1 MLYSSHNGKKQL
13 KLVLMNVSDAQKT
26 KKQKTVIRSGVSAFL
41 AFAASILCV
50 NSDQEATA
58 YGDTRSVSLYYTHT
72 KETLD
77 ITYKRNGYYDQDAI
91 KKLSYHLRDW
101 RRDEPTNMDPKLFDV
116 LWEVYREAGY
126 EGQTIN
132 VVSAYRSPETNGMLR
147 RRSRAVAKHSQHTLG
162 KAMDTTMPGVSMSK
176 IREIG
181 VRLQRGGVGYYPTA
195 GTPFVHLDVGGV
207 RAWPRLSSS
216 QLLRLFPDQRT
227 VHLPSDG
234 PPLAGYQEALADIQR
249 YGGSI
254 GGSDEE
260 EGNGRGLFAALFGG
274 GGSKSSRA
282 TSSRSGGTQLALAN
296 TTSSG
301 DDAGSKSFFLNNGSP
316 ERVDIAPSV
325 RTSNRITR
333 LKIEPKPIP
342 TAPIQ
347 AAPQQAEPVQPTA
360 PVQIQQPV
368 QQIQFASLRPK
379 PIEDEFNSATT
390 APVIPLPPTNR
401 PPAIAEQPATSP
413 LIAAIVPMPPRRPND
428 FVVLASLTT
437 ASVPFP
443 PSRPT
448 NFGKTRVASLDDGY
462 FPTTPVAQSAAE
474 PIQAPPVI
482 MGRIAPKSSALGF
495 AASETAS
502 QSPRVA
508 SSASVVSSA
517 SVTSAPR
524 TSAAKKEIAQQN
536 VTLDT
541 LMSQVAVQDNR
552 GASKRVETPQVS
564 KLVQSG
570 IVATKF
576 ESFAPKTLVAGK
588 FTSGLTPTLGAS
600 FIKSATE

>member
-1 MLYSSHNGKKQL
+1 
-13 KLVLMNVSDAQKT
+13 MNAYFAQKT
-26 KKQKTVIRSGVSAFL
+26 KKQRLAIRSGISAIL
-41 AFAASILCV
+41 AFAASVLCI
-50 NSDQEATA
+50 NSNQEATA
-58 YGDTRSVSLYYTHT
+58 YGDTRSISLYYTHT
-72 KETLD
+72 KETLNA
-77 ITYKRNGYYDQDAI
+77 TYKRNGYYDQAAI
-91 KKLSYHLRDW
+91 KQLSYHLRDW

-162 KAMDTTMPGVSMSK
+162 KAMDTTMPGVPMSK

-216 QLLRLFPDQRT
+216 QLVRLFPDQRT

-282 TSSRSGGTQLALAN
+282 PTSRAGGTQLALAG
-296 TTSSG
+296 TSSG
-301 DDAGSKSFFLNNGSP
+301 DDTGSKSFFLNNGTP
-316 ERVDIAPSV
+316 ERVDITPSV
-325 RTSNRITR
+325 KSSSRITR
-333 LKIEPKPIP
+333 VKIEPKPIP
-342 TAPIQ
+342 TQVVPAIVEAVKEPAPAQ
-347 AAPQQAEPVQPTA
+347 VQQPV
-360 PVQIQQPV
+360 VQPV
-368 QQIQFASLRPK
+368 QQIQLASLRPK
-379 PIEDEFNSATT
+379 PLEDEFNSN

-401 PPAIAEQPATSP
+401 PPTIADQPASAS
-413 LIAAIVPMPPRRPND
+413 LISAIIPMPPRRPNEL
-428 FVVLASLTT
+428 VQLTSLSTINI
-437 ASVPFP
+437 PLP

-448 NFGKTRVASLDDGY
+448 NFEKTRIASLDDGY
-462 FPTTPVAQSAAE
+462 FPTTPAAE
-474 PIQAPPVI
+474 PAPIPSVI
-482 MGRIAPKSSALGF
+482 MGRIPPKSNALGF
-495 AASETAS
+495 SPTEATQRSLQIAAAYRNT
-502 QSPRVA
+502 
-508 SSASVVSSA
+508 
-517 SVTSAPR
+517 
-524 TSAAKKEIAQQN
+524 AAKKEAAAQN

-541 LMSQVAVQDNR
+541 LMSQVAEQDNR
-552 GASKRVETPQVS
+552 TASKRVETPQVN

-576 ESFAPKTLVAGK
+576 ESISPKTLVAGK
-588 FTSGLTPTLGAS
+588 FTTGLTPTLGAS
-600 FIKSATE
+600 FVKNATE

>member
-1 MLYSSHNGKKQL
+1 MLDFSQNGQKQL
-13 KLVLMNVSDAQKT
+13 KLISMVIGKSKKT
-26 KKQKTVIRSGVSAFL
+26 NSKKLAIRSGISAIL
-41 AFAASILCV
+41 AFAASVLCI
-50 NSDQEATA
+50 NANQEATA
-58 YGDTRSVSLYYTHT
+58 YGDTRSISLYYTHT
-72 KETLD
+72 KDTLN

-176 IREIG
+176 IREIA

-216 QLLRLFPDQRT
+216 QLVRLFPDQRT

-274 GGSKSSRA
+274 GSKSSRA
-282 TSSRSGGTQLALAN
+282 PSRSSGTQLALAN

-301 DDAGSKSFFLNNGSP
+301 DDAGSKSFFLNNGAP
-316 ERVDIAPSV
+316 ERVEIAPSV
-325 RTSNRITR
+325 KSSSRITR
-333 LKIEPKPIP
+333 VKIEPK
-342 TAPIQ
+342 Q
-347 AAPQQAEPVQPTA
+347 AAPAVEAVKETA

-368 QQIQFASLRPK
+368 TQPIQQIQLASLRPK
-379 PIEDEFNSATT
+379 PIEDEFNVSV
-390 APVIPLPPTNR
+390 PVIPLPPTNR
-401 PPAIAEQPATSP
+401 PTSVIEQTIASP
-413 LIAAIVPMPPRRPND
+413 LIAATVPMPPRRPSD
-428 FVVLASLTT
+428 FVQLASLLG
-437 ASVPFP
+437 SVNIPMP

-448 NFGKTRVASLDDGY
+448 NFGKSRVASLDDGY
-462 FPTTPVAQSAAE
+462 FPTTPAAVIPAAE
-474 PIQAPPVI
+474 PAQLPPVI
-482 MGRIAPKSSALGF
+482 MGRITPKLSALGF

-502 QSPRVA
+502 QPPRVA
-508 SSASVVSSA
+508 
-517 SVTSAPR
+517 VTPR
-524 TSAAKKEIAQQN
+524 IAGAKAQN

-552 GASKRVETPQVS
+552 TVSKRVEAPQVT
-564 KLVQSG
+564 KLIQSG

-576 ESFAPKTLVAGK
+576 ESSAPKTLVAGK
-588 FTSGLTPTLGAS
+588 FTSGLTPSLGAS
-600 FIKSATE
+600 FVKNATE

>member
-1 MLYSSHNGKKQL
+1 
-13 KLVLMNVSDAQKT
+13 MNAYFAQKT
-26 KKQKTVIRSGVSAFL
+26 KKQKYAIRSGISAIL
-41 AFAASILCV
+41 AFAASVLCI

-58 YGDTRSVSLYYTHT
+58 YGDTRSISLYYTHT
-72 KETLD
+72 KETLNA
-77 ITYKRNGYYDQDAI
+77 TYKRNGYYDQDAI
-91 KKLSYHLRDW
+91 KQLSYHLRDW
-101 RRDEPTNMDPKLFDV
+101 RRDEPTNMDSKLFDV

-147 RRSRAVAKHSQHTLG
+147 RRSRGVAKNSQHMLG

-216 QLLRLFPDQRT
+216 QLVRLFPDQRT

-234 PPLAGYQEALADIQR
+234 PPLAGYQEALADVQR
-249 YGGSI
+249 NGGSI

-274 GGSKSSRA
+274 GSKSSRA
-282 TSSRSGGTQLALAN
+282 PSRSSGTQLALAS
-296 TTSSG
+296 TSSG
-301 DDAGSKSFFLNNGSP
+301 DDAGSKSFFLNNGAP
-316 ERVDIAPSV
+316 ERVEIEPSIK
-325 RTSNRITR
+325 SSSRITR
-333 LKIEPKPIP
+333 IKIEPKQ
-342 TAPIQ
+342 APIQ
-347 AAPQQAEPVQPTA
+347 AAPVVEALKETA

-368 QQIQFASLRPK
+368 QQIQLASLRPK
-379 PIEDEFNSATT
+379 PVEDEFNTSAS
-390 APVIPLPPTNR
+390 AIPLPPTNR
-401 PPAIAEQPATSP
+401 PAALIDTAIATPLTSV
-413 LIAAIVPMPPRRPND
+413 IVPMPPRRPSD
-428 FVVLASLTT
+428 FVQLASLSITNI
-437 ASVPFP
+437 PLP

-448 NFGKTRVASLDDGY
+448 SFGKSRIASLDDGY
-462 FPTTPVAQSAAE
+462 FPTTPAAVIPAAE
-474 PIQAPPVI
+474 PAQLPPVI

-495 AASETAS
+495 AASETAP
-502 QSPRVA
+502 QTQRVAVAPRV
-508 SSASVVSSA
+508 VG
-517 SVTSAPR
+517 
-524 TSAAKKEIAQQN
+524 AKAQN

-552 GASKRVETPQVS
+552 GASKRVEAPQVT
-564 KLVQSG
+564 KLIQSG

-576 ESFAPKTLVAGK
+576 ESSAQKTLVAGK
-588 FTSGLTPTLGAS
+588 FTSGLTPSLGAS
-600 FIKSATE
+600 FVKNATE

>member
-1 MLYSSHNGKKQL
+1 
-13 KLVLMNVSDAQKT
+13 MNASNTQKT
-26 KKQKTVIRSGVSAFL
+26 KKQKLAMRNGISAIL
-41 AFAASILCV
+41 AFAASVICM
-50 NSDQEATA
+50 NSNQEATA
-58 YGDTRSVSLYYTHT
+58 YGDTRTISLYYTHT
-72 KETLD
+72 KETLNA
-77 ITYKRNGYYDQDAI
+77 TYKRNGYYDQAAI
-91 KKLSYHLRDW
+91 KQLSYHLRDW

-216 QLLRLFPDQRT
+216 QLVRLFPDQRT

-282 TSSRSGGTQLALAN
+282 PTSRAGGTQLALAS
-296 TTSSG
+296 TSSG
-301 DDAGSKSFFLNNGSP
+301 DDAGSKSFFLNNGTP
-316 ERVDIAPSV
+316 ERVDITPSV
-325 RTSNRITR
+325 KSSSRITR
-333 LKIEPKPIP
+333 VKIEPKPIP
-342 TAPIQ
+342 TQVAPAIVE
-347 AAPQQAEPVQPTA
+347 AVKEPAPAQVQQPV
-360 PVQIQQPV
+360 VQPV
-368 QQIQFASLRPK
+368 QQIQLASLRPK
-379 PIEDEFNSATT
+379 PIEDEFNSS
-390 APVIPLPPTNR
+390 APVIPLPPNNR
-401 PPAIAEQPATSP
+401 PAVTEQPVTSP
-413 LIAAIVPMPPRRPND
+413 LISAIIPMPPRRPNELIQ
-428 FVVLASLTT
+428 LASLSTINI
-437 ASVPFP
+437 PLP

-448 NFGKTRVASLDDGY
+448 NFGKTRIASLDEGY
-462 FPTTPVAQSAAE
+462 FPTTPAAE
-474 PIQAPPVI
+474 PVQIPPVI

-495 AASETAS
+495 AASDAPQ
-502 QSPRVA
+502 QSPRIAVLA
-508 SSASVVSSA
+508 RN
-517 SVTSAPR
+517 TG
-524 TSAAKKEIAQQN
+524 AKKESAAQN

-541 LMSQVAVQDNR
+541 LMSQIAVQDSR
-552 GASKRVETPQVS
+552 TTSKRVEAPQVN
-564 KLVQSG
+564 KIVQGG

-576 ESFAPKTLVAGK
+576 ESTSPKTLIAGK
-588 FTSGLTPTLGAS
+588 FTAGLTPTLGAS
-600 FIKSATE
+600 FVKNATE